1 MASGQEALLLWCKE
15 NTSGYKGVN
24 ITDFDSS
31 WKDGLALAA
40 LVDKFFPGKLVFATL
55 SPKRPQKSLQLALD
69 IAERSGISPLLDSS
83 DILAENIDKA
93 AMITYISQFYKMF
106 GSISRNATKRPSV
119 VVGKDATICPEC
131 SKPLSGTTVQAL
143 SRNWHPEC
151 LNCTECKKSLS
162 GGVKIMNIKDK
173 PYCSV
178 CGKKAFTST
187 LVLCYHCY
195 CSSNPTCLGSVLVG
209 WVWECQ

>member
-15 NTSGYKGVN
+15 NTAGYKGVN
-24 ITDFDSS
+24 IKDFDSS

-40 LVDKFFPGKLVFATL
+40 LVDKFFPGKLAFATL
-55 SPKRPQKSLQLALD
+55 TPKRPEKNLQLALD
-69 IAERSGISPLLDSS
+69 VAERNGISPLLDAS
-83 DILAENIDKA
+83 DILAENTDKA
-93 AMITYISQFYKMF
+93 AMITYVSQFYKRF
-106 GSISRNATKRPSV
+106 SSNKSIKRPSL
-119 VVGKDATICPEC
+119 VVGKDASVCPQC
-131 SKPLSGTTVQAL
+131 NKPLAGTTVQAL

-173 PYCSV
+173 PYCGI

-187 LVLCYHCY
+187 
-195 CSSNPTCLGSVLVG
+195 
-209 WVWECQ
+209 